1 MKERILQILKHTGMT
16 ATKLADEIG
25 VQRSGI
31 SHMISGRNQPS
42 YDFMIKL
49 LKRFPELSAEWLLR
63 GKGQMISSE
72 TDVKNQL
79 RLTEVYPEDK
89 NPDIPKAVITNNNPN
104 VTNVTIVKIITLNS
118 DGTFEAYKQAYK
130 E

>member
-1 MKERILQILKHTGMT
+1 MKDRILQILKHTGMT

-49 LKRFPELSAEWLLR
+49 LNRFPEISAEWLLR
-63 GKGQMISSE
+63 GKGQMIPSE
-72 TDVKNQL
+72 TEVKNDPH
-79 RLTEVYPEDK
+79 LTEQYREDK
-89 NPDIPKAVITNNNPN
+89 IFNSPGANFANNSSK

-118 DGTFEAYKQAYK
+118 DGTFEAYKQADK